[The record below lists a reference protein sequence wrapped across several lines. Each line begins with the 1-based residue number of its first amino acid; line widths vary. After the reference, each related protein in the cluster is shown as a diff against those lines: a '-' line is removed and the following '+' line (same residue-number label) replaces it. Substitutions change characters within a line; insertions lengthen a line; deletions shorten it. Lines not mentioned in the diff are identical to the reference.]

1 MNPFWS
7 EPDTLHAEL
16 DIRTPEDSAVLADVT
31 RRWIEAGVRV
41 LAGDQVQ
48 ALLDAPAL
56 PTRSLTRHQGAFGE
70 PGTPWGSLV
79 VEPDG
84 RGRQASLHAW
94 TPETWEKFL
103 GAADSR
109 PRRME
114 VELSRLGEHGTPG
127 GGELVRIAV
136 QRDYPGYLG
145 WTRLVTFRTP
155 RAAQDAAWEEAAQ
168 TTAAFLVDQ
177 AAGLRVPVAAGFV
190 ADDIGGQASTPF
202 ESAVD
207 LVAEEVLGT
216 DLLRGYSWVTV
227 VQDGALQRLG
237 GVAALE
243 GSGAFS
249 EVRSLPDGGVVA
261 RATERLLD
269 YTEPAYR
276 RVFEALAPA
285 LSPGEPRRREF
296 DRDRRLVYADAT
308 DVGSG

>member
-7 EPDTLHAEL
+7 EPDSLHAEL
-16 DIRTPEDSAVLADVT
+16 DIRTPEEPAVLADIA
-31 RRWIEAGVRV
+31 RRWIEAGVRT

-56 PTRSLTRHQGAFGE
+56 PTRSLARHQGAFGE

-79 VEPDG
+79 VAPDA
-84 RGRQASLHAW
+84 RGKQASLHAW
-94 TPETWEKFL
+94 TPETWKKFL
-103 GAADSR
+103 GAADSW

-136 QRDYPGYLG
+136 QRDYAGYQG
-145 WTRLVTFRTP
+145 WTRLFAFRTP
-155 RAAQDAAWEEAAQ
+155 RPEDDATWEQAAQQ
-168 TTAAFLVDQ
+168 SAAFLVEQ
-177 AAGLRVPVAAGFV
+177 TGSLKVPAAAGFL
-190 ADDIGGQASTPF
+190 ADDMGAEISTPF
-202 ESAVD
+202 ETAVD

-216 DLLRGYSWVTV
+216 DLLRGYSWMTV
-227 VQDGALQRLG
+227 VPDRALQRLG
-237 GVAALE
+237 GAAVLE
-243 GSGAFS
+243 SSGAFR
-249 EVRSLPDGGVVA
+249 EVTPIPAGGVIV

-269 YTEPAYR
+269 YTEPAYH

-296 DRDRRLVYADAT
+296 DRERRLVYQDAT
-308 DVGSG
+308 TVVSG